1 MSQQAPPRRD
11 AEPAGP
17 RVFFLIRHGISEN
30 HRALLGS
37 SDPPLTPEGR
47 RQVES
52 LADTLAAAGI
62 EAIVSSRLQR
72 AAETARILGRRLGLE
87 PETDPRLNE
96 IHHGDWDGLTW
107 AEIERLDPV
116 AAQAKLDDWRG
127 VTPPGGEPFEEF
139 RARIDAAVREL
150 LGNPNVPTS
159 HATEPEPLDPQRGR
173 TVGKVSRPAHS
184 SARGPRP
191 DSVRTVAVVAHVG
204 VNALVAEALRPTSRP
219 AVESAFDWNFV
230 SGFQQDFATH
240 RRVEVP

>member
-1 MSQQAPPRRD
+1 M
-11 AEPAGP
+11 GP
-17 RVFFLIRHGISEN
+17 RVFFLIRHGMSEN

-52 LADTLAAAGI
+52 LADTLAEAGI
-62 EAIVSSRLQR
+62 EDIVSSRLQR

-87 PETDPRLNE
+87 PETDTRLNE
-96 IHHGDWDGLTW
+96 ISHGDWDGLTW
-107 AEIERLDPV
+107 AEIERRDPV

-139 RARIDAAVREL
+139 RARIDAAVRDL
-150 LGNPNVPTS
+150 LGSAYDPTTR
-159 HATEPEPLDPQRGR
+159 ATEREPLDSQRGS
-173 TVGKVSRPAHS
+173 TVGQVSRPAHF
-184 SARGPRP
+184 SARAFRP
-191 DSVRTVAVVAHVG
+191 DSGRTVAVVAHVG
-204 VNALVAEALRPTSRP
+204 VNALVAEALLRASQP
-219 AVESAFDWNFV
+219 AAESAFDWNFV